1 MRVPRLGLLLPA
13 PVTVGG
19 GPDEFGRL
27 VALAAAAETS
37 GFDGVWVHDGP
48 PADGPS
54 GDGAPLFEPYSLLG
68 ALAARTARV
77 ALAVLPDGPPVRHP
91 ALMAKIVTGL
101 DVISHG
107 RAVLSLGTGP
117 ATDPEAV
124 ERLVEELEICRALL
138 TEEMP
143 TVEGRHYRIT
153 RAANRP
159 APVRRGGVPL
169 VVAADRADTLGAAAD
184 RADAVVLTGSAEEVA
199 ALVGGVRIRPG
210 EDGSAPGGPVLLWS
224 GSVDHRDPAGG
235 VTAADQLATMAAS
248 GVGGFVVDL
257 GEGCDPGDVARCGE
271 ALAPVAARATA
282 TVPG

>member
-91 ALMAKIVTGL
+91 AMMAKIVTGL

-143 TVEGRHYRIT
+143 TLEGRHYRIT

-159 APVRRGGVPL
+159 APVRRGACRWWWRPTGPTPWE
-169 VVAADRADTLGAAAD
+169 RRPTG
-184 RADAVVLTGSAEEVA
+184 LTPWCSPAPP
-199 ALVGGVRIRPG
+199 RRWRP
-210 EDGSAPGGPVLLWS
+210 WS
-224 GSVDHRDPAGG
+224 
-235 VTAADQLATMAAS
+235 AAS
-248 GVGGFVVDL
+248 GSGPVRTAPLLADRCCCGRGRSTTGIRPAGSPPPTSWRRWRRSGAGGFVVDL